1 MRTEILSWEDL
12 TLNEQTATA
21 AIFPSQL
28 EAISLFNSLSQVA
41 RDSLI
46 NIYYL
51 MSSEKVAGNLWQYV
65 KSLRWAGQNQIG
77 IYAFTLDNIRKQI
90 EMSNNFIADGW
101 ITCNFKNCLWSL
113 RQVEVD
119 KKAISEYG
127 LQVYRP
133 NDPAQPDLLVIDIDT
148 IVFSSW
154 LAWPEHAIDILRP
167 DPSLND
173 PLRARRTLIARGIFP
188 Q

>member
-1 MRTEILSWEDL
+1 MRTEITSWENL
-12 TLNEQTATA
+12 TEDEQ
-21 AIFPSQL
+21 ISISPILSS
-28 EAISLFNSLSQVA
+28 EASSLFNSLPQPS
-41 RDSLI
+41 RDSII

-65 KSLRWAGQNQIG
+65 KSLRWAGPNQLG
-77 IYAFTLDNIRKQI
+77 IYAYTLDNILKQL
-90 EMSNNFIADGW
+90 EESGNFIADGW
-101 ITCNFKNCLWSL
+101 LTCSFKKCLWSL

-119 KKAISEYG
+119 KQAILDYG

-133 NDPAQPDLLVIDIDT
+133 NDPAQPELLVIDIDT

-154 LAWPEHAIDILRP
+154 RAWPEHALDILKP

-173 PLRARRTLIARGIFP
+173 PLRARRALIARGIFP